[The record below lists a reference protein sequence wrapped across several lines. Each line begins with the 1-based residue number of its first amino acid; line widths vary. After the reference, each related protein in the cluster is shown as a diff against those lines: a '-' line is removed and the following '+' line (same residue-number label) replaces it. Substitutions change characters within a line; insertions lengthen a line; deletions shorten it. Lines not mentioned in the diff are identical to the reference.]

1 MAAPGAAYIRYDCY
15 MNFTAIDFE
24 TANEKGH
31 PCALGLAVVE
41 NGAIVR
47 RESWLIRPYELNI
60 PKFYSDIHGITE
72 DMVADMPEFG
82 ERWDAIRIFIENQNI
97 VAHNAGFDIG
107 VLKNALDLYE
117 IAYPRFSYGC
127 TVEVARK
134 VWAKP
139 QVVANH
145 KLNTM
150 AAHLGVEFRHHDA
163 SDDAYASAIIA
174 IEAAKKAKAKTFEE
188 LLARLGLRL
197 CVFGEASSVRRRP
210 GHDGAT
216 RTGSLKYVNGK
227 FVRPKPKAPRL

>member
-1 MAAPGAAYIRYDCY
+1 

-31 PCALGLAVVE
+31 PCSLGLAVVE

-72 DMVADMPEFG
+72 DMVADMPDFSQ
-82 ERWDAIRIFIENQNI
+82 RWDAIRVFIEDQNI

-117 IAYPRFSYGC
+117 LPYPTFLYGC

-139 QVVANH
+139 QIVANH

-150 AAHLGVEFRHHDA
+150 AAHLGVEFKHHDA

-197 CVFGEASSVRRRP
+197 CVFGEAAAGPRSP
-210 GHDGAT
+210 GRYET
-216 RTGSLKYVNGK
+216 SRTSGLKYVDGK
-227 FVRPKPKAPRL
+227 FVRTKTKPKPKAPRL